1 MQETSLYNTN
11 KCDNLI
17 RLFYHE
23 QILNTIMDLNSS
35 REEIFGASIRS
46 LDLLLCNFFRQS
58 K

>member
-1 MQETSLYNTN
+1 MQETSLYEPN
-11 KCDNLI
+11 KWDNLL

-35 REEIFGASIRS
+35 RGEIFGASIRS
-46 LDLLLCNFFRQS
+46 LDLLLCNLFRHR

>member
-1 MQETSLYNTN
+1 MQETSLYDPN
-11 KCDNLI
+11 KWDNLL

-35 REEIFGASIRS
+35 REEIFGASTRS
-46 LDLLLCNFFRQS
+46 LDLLLCSLLRHS